1 MDMASL
7 TIVATVNH
15 TAMDTAHPTTPAM
28 DNLLTQDMATVKP
41 TTLAQLPVALVNSTL
56 VRRVPSVPSCLD
68 SICLTMSSKS
78 IYSKSKLILQKL
90 A

>member
-28 DNLLTQDMATVKP
+28 DSLPTQDTATVKP
-41 TTLAQLPVALVNSTL
+41 TTLVLD
-56 VRRVPSVPSCLD
+56 RRVSSVPSSLD
-68 SICLTMSSKS
+68 NIYLTMSSKS
-78 IYSKSKLILQKL
+78 IYSKSKRVLQNL
-90 A
+90 V